1 MLGSSILR
9 QAVGMGSIVAV
20 VSTEVKKKKKSSTKT
35 AENVFRTAGVIRR
48 PFVVRGRSCESAVD
62 LTSVD

>member
-20 VSTEVKKKKKSSTKT
+20 VSTEVKKKKSR
-35 AENVFRTAGVIRR
+35 AQRLLRMC
-48 PFVVRGRSCESAVD
+48 FVLLA
-62 LTSVD
+62 

>member
-35 AENVFRTAGVIRR
+35 AENVFRCSGE
-48 PFVVRGRSCESAVD
+48 VV
-62 LTSVD
+62 